1 MRKLTALFLAMALC
15 LGLLLQAEAAF
26 VTDDDVIRAVLVVFR
41 RMEGSYDS
49 VNPNDNGALSVG
61 KLQWHGVRALELVKE
76 IAAADPAA
84 PRPWSTTA
92 TWRTSTDPAERQVW

>member
-1 MRKLTALFLAMALC
+1 MKKRIVSLAIALC
-15 LGLLLQAEAAF
+15 VLLSLPVTAHAVY

-61 KLQWHGVRALELVKE
+61 KLQWHGVRALELVK
-76 IAAADPAA
+76 
-84 PRPWSTTA
+84 
-92 TWRTSTDPAERQVW
+92 